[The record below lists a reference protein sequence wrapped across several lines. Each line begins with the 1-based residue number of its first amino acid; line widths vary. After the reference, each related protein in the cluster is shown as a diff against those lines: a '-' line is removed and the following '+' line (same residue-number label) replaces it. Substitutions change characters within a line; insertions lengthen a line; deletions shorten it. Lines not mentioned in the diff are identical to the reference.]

1 VKKYE
6 DMKIGIFCSA
16 SENIDS
22 IYFEETQKLGTWIGR
37 NRHTIVY
44 GGTSQGLMEC
54 IAKSVNESGGDTI
67 GIMPSFMYE
76 NGLASSEANNIVLTQ
91 DMTERKERMMNE
103 ADIFI
108 ALPGGFGTYDEIFHI
123 VACGQV
129 GYHSKKVLLFNIN
142 GFYDDLVRQ
151 SEKCF
156 NEKFTPIEYKS
167 RLKAV
172 YSIDECINE
181 LLQLPI

>member
-1 VKKYE
+1 MKNWE
-6 DMKIGIFCSA
+6 GMKIGIFCSA
-16 SENIDS
+16 SENIAPL
-22 IYFEETQKLGTWIGR
+22 YFKETKKLGTWIGE
-37 NRHTIVY
+37 NHHTIVY

-54 IAKSVNESGGDTI
+54 IARSVNESGGDTI

-76 NGLASSEANNIVLTQ
+76 NGLASAEANNLILTN

-142 GFYDDLVRQ
+142 GFYDDLIRQ

-156 NEKFTPIEYKS
+156 NERFTPVEYKE
-167 RLKAV
+167 RLIPV
-172 YSIDECINE
+172 YTIEECICE
-181 LLQLPI
+181 LLLLFK

>member
-1 VKKYE
+1 
-6 DMKIGIFCSA
+6 MKIGVFCSA

-22 IYFEETQKLGTWIGR
+22 IYFEETKKLGAWIGK
-37 NRHTIVY
+37 NQHTIVY

-54 IAKSVNESGGDTI
+54 IAKSVNEQGGDTL

-76 NGLASSEANNIVLTQ
+76 NGLASAEANNIVLTS
-91 DMTERKERMMNE
+91 DMTERKERMMSE

-129 GYHSKKVLLFNIN
+129 GYHSKRVLLMNIN
-142 GFYDDLVRQ
+142 GFYDDLIRQ
-151 SEKCF
+151 AEKCF
-156 NEKFTPIEYKS
+156 SERFTPVEYKE
-167 RLKAV
+167 RLRAV

-181 LLQLPI
+181 LLKEQWK